1 VCVAARLPR
10 VLLLLVLLGSA
21 IDSLSLYD
29 HTTVPCHKL
38 LAVKRRPRR
47 LLSDSCEEQTEQ
59 LGMTLVRAAV
69 LLVCPTQV
77 HTRAANLRE
86 NSNWDERSRRA
97 TEPPGERLDAV
108 LLLSLV

>member
-1 VCVAARLPR
+1 VAWVGILTIPTVGRSTDSTVRQPPVGVPLQTGRRLSTTCYAP
-10 VLLLLVLLGSA
+10 
-21 IDSLSLYD
+21 YD

-69 LLVCPTQV
+69 LLVCPTQY
-77 HTRAANLRE
+77 TRGQR
-86 NSNWDERSRRA
+86 
-97 TEPPGERLDAV
+97 T
-108 LLLSLV
+108 